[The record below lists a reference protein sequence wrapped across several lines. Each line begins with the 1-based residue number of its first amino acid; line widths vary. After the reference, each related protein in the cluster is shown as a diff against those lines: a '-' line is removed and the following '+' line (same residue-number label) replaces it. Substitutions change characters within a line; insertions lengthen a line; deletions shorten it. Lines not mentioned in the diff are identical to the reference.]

1 MCLSLLLCIS
11 TGQAG
16 CIFYNEHVQDR
27 CQKFAFLKL
36 SRSACHEFGFQNYFR
51 LISWNVASLEMS
63 RISRIWT
70 CSLISTWINRFGSPF
85 LLPSSNFPAL
95 RSRFPNTGFKK
106 WFISDFHI
114 INLVWE
120 VSSNQL
126 FGLRIPVFRP
136 NSLSKI
142 PCRFLT
148 ILHCLLRSVI
158 PCKLWNFAPDLL
170 QLVYPTRA
178 VKPLKRLIFS
188 SYVDMG
194 SWG

>member
-1 MCLSLLLCIS
+1 MFNPIYWDAKSLDNNNSHRIVPFSSSLHIYR
-11 TGQAG
+11 TGRLH
-16 CIFYNEHVQDR
+16 FYSEHVQDR

-106 WFISDFHI
+106 WFISNFHI
-114 INLVWE
+114 IILVWK

-126 FGLRIPVFRP
+126 FGLRIPVFRS
-136 NSLSKI
+136 NALSKNTVQV
-142 PCRFLT
+142 FDNTAL
-148 ILHCLLRSVI
+148 
-158 PCKLWNFAPDLL
+158 FAS
-170 QLVYPTRA
+170 
-178 VKPLKRLIFS
+178 KPLKRLIFS

-194 SWG
+194 SWGWVD